1 MFLTIAILLL
11 CSNLLALTQD
21 EAKKYDELEGLA
33 FIKALSAD
41 KKFQAVIKE
50 FPNVSKRTEDKE
62 ELNYHLAFAHF
73 SLKEY
78 KEAFTLLQK
87 VESGVQTSNFYILK
101 ARAAHALKLYSNCS
115 ESFLKVKK
123 NLIVG
128 QDWSLYANCLE
139 GSDNTKYLIEVFLN
153 NENEDEDFFLAGQK
167 VFLKNSLFQ
176 TARDRRN
183 NFYEKCRTI
192 KTYLDL
198 WSILQ
203 EYKVAEPQAIEVAH
217 SCHTEALE
225 ITSLLVKELFSQQKF
240 HSIAF
245 LFETMAYKNQEF
257 LKHAAEFY
265 KVAGRPTIADY
276 FFSIGDENSFLLS
289 RSAKFLVSEN
299 YSGLIAIPFKK
310 EIVDENKDLAYAI
323 SYSYFK
329 FFQLADAK
337 IINSRSITPN
347 SRDQILKNLIQK
359 CLELD
364 WRCRP

>member
-1 MFLTIAILLL
+1 MLLVYSTL
-11 CSNLLALTQD
+11 FALTQD
-21 EAKKYDELEGLA
+21 EAKKYDELEGLS

-41 KKFQAVIKE
+41 KKFHAVIKE
-50 FPNVSKRTEDKE
+50 FPNVTKRAEDNE
-62 ELNYHLAFAHF
+62 ELIYHLAFAHF
-73 SLKEY
+73 SLKQY
-78 KEAFTLLQK
+78 KDAFVLLKQAG
-87 VESGVQTSNFYILK
+87 SGVHAPHFYILK
-101 ARAAHALKLYSNCS
+101 ARSAHALKLYSNCS
-115 ESFLKVKK
+115 ESFQEVKRS
-123 NLIVG
+123 LISG

-139 GSDNTKYLIEVFLN
+139 ESGNTKYLIEVFLN
-153 NENEDEDFFLAGQK
+153 NESEDEDFFIVGQR

-176 TARDRRN
+176 TALDRRN
-183 NFYEKCRTI
+183 NFYEKCRSN

-198 WSILQ
+198 WSLLQ
-203 EYKVAEPQAIEVAH
+203 EYKLAEPLALEVAH
-217 SCHTEALE
+217 SCHPEALE

-245 LFETMAYKNQEF
+245 LFETMAYQNQEF

-276 FFSIGDENSFLLS
+276 FFSIGDENSFVLS
-289 RSAKFLVSEN
+289 RSAKFLASEN
-299 YSGLIAIPFKK
+299 YSGLMAIPFKK
-310 EIVDENKDLAYAI
+310 EIIDENKDLAYAI

-337 IINSRSITPN
+337 KINSQSITPN
-347 SRDQILKNLIQK
+347 SRDQVLKNLIQK